1 MQESVCNSETVC
13 VCVLID
19 VLQVHLELG
28 HPEAPVQREMEEKST
43 ELFEKAAIIVSEMQ
57 TPHSTITALLKKLR
71 EKMSDLQKDII
82 RDKLKREI
90 STALKAGGIP
100 MERID
105 SLTMVFVSLLMR
117 NIEVVYVET
126 GESIILYLRCLYL
139 ESLWSLRE
147 MILSG
152 LLLSLLSEAIT
163 HVVQSQPRV
172 HLIVR
177 AKDFNMCLSSF
188 RTAAGRHA
196 SYLLE
201 LYYYK
206 L

>member
-1 MQESVCNSETVC
+1 

-19 VLQVHLELG
+19 VLRAHVELG
-28 HPEAPVQREMEEKST
+28 HPEAPVEREMEEKFT
-43 ELFEKAAIIVSEMQ
+43 ELFEQAAIIVSEMQ
-57 TPHSTITALLKKLR
+57 TPHSAITAHLKKLR
-71 EKMSDLQKDII
+71 EKMSDLQKDKI
-82 RDKLKREI
+82 RDELKRQI
-90 STALKAGGIP
+90 SRALKAGGIP
-100 MERID
+100 VQMIY
-105 SLTMVFVSLLMR
+105 SFTMGFVSLLMR
-117 NIEVVYVET
+117 NTQVVYVET

-152 LLLSLLSEAIT
+152 LLLRLLSEAIT
-163 HVVQSQPRV
+163 HVVQSEHRV

-177 AKDFNMCLSSF
+177 AKDFNACLSSF
-188 RTAAGRHA
+188 HTAAGRRE
-196 SYLLE
+196 SCLLE